1 VRDAPLPEGSTAAEP
16 RRTCV
21 GCRRTRA
28 KHALLRLAATPDGV
42 RADPQRR
49 LPGRGAYVCPS
60 TTCIEAAAHRGG
72 HAVRRALRGAPEHEV
87 REALDT
93 LHRTVTGPA
102 AVAPPQAPKE
112 HNA

>member
-1 VRDAPLPEGSTAAEP
+1 MRESPLTEGDTTRP

-21 GCRRTRA
+21 GCRTTRA
-28 KHALLRLAATPDGV
+28 KDALLRLAATPDGV
-42 RADPQRR
+42 RADPELR

-72 HAVRRALRGAPEHEV
+72 HAVRRALRGAPEDEV

-93 LHRTVTGPA
+93 LRRIVTDPRAGP
-102 AVAPPQAPKE
+102 PPQAPKE